1 MDRNILWPSIFF
13 NTLTFSMFR
22 QIGSTSNDFFQV
34 LVSRTNSDF
43 FNVLKHT
50 EVTKKY
56 INLHKKTSKQEK
68 LKMN

>member
-1 MDRNILWPSIFF
+1 
-13 NTLTFSMFR
+13 MFR

>member
-1 MDRNILWPSIFF
+1 
-13 NTLTFSMFR
+13 MFR

-50 EVTKKY
+50 EVTKK
-56 INLHKKTSKQEK
+56 IHKSPQKDIKKGETENELVTEQLFHKK
-68 LKMN
+68 